1 MNKEAKKK
9 YRIPE
14 RKVLPDTLAKRNP
27 VWAKT
32 LKKEKMWQRDNLH
45 QIKTEELS
53 EPAKSQVTVYQKL
66 NDILLEIGGSETCF
80 AYWDSDFTK
89 LLERGYYR
97 NGKSRK
103 AKGKACHCHY
113 NASRIYDERA
123 DENDATICTGMAL
136 SNDGMW
142 RQHSWIIQK
151 YESPSGK
158 AKTRIL
164 ETTEKRV
171 AYFGFELTDDEANEF
186 AELNYR

>member
-14 RKVLPDTLAKRNP
+14 RKVLPDLLAEQDP
-27 VWAKT
+27 SWAKE
-32 LKKEKMWQRDNLH
+32 LKNKKIWQRDNLH
-45 QIKTEELS
+45 RMNASELS
-53 EPAKSQVTVYQKL
+53 EPAKSQITVYQKL
-66 NDILLEIGGSETCF
+66 NEILLEIGGSETCF
-80 AYWDSDFTK
+80 AHWDDDFIP

-97 NGKSRK
+97 DGKSK
-103 AKGKACHCHY
+103 KVKGKPCGCHY
-113 NASRIYDERA
+113 NAARIYDERVEE
-123 DENDATICTGMAL
+123 DDVIICTGMAL

-142 RQHSWIIQK
+142 RQHSWLIQK

-171 AYFGFELTDDEANEF
+171 AYFGFELTDKEANEF
-186 AELNYR
+186 AELNHR